1 MRKSVNKNFFHIK
14 IIILMCFLFLFLF
27 YFWTIKDSRVTILT
41 FGALGDD
48 QQEDTIAIQRAIDFQ
63 SNRGGGVVEFPKGIY
78 LIDASK
84 SVVLKDNITL
94 DFKKGA
100 ILQAIPSELESYE
113 IVKIRDVENV
123 TLTGDVRIIGE
134 RSSHIGST
142 GEWGFGISI
151 MGSED
156 VVIKN
161 ANISD
166 CWGDGIYIGSTENK
180 EYSNKIKIINATL
193 NNNRR
198 QGISIISA
206 RNLEI
211 TNPKIHNTNG
221 TAPQSGIDIE
231 PNFPSD
237 YLENIKVKNL
247 ITSNNL
253 GYGLQIYLIN
263 LKGSTNPVSIE
274 IETSKNLPDGIYLGE
289 YEGIKGEIVIKDYF
303 SHILK

>member
-1 MRKSVNKNFFHIK
+1 MRKSVNKNFFRIK
-14 IIILMCFLFLFLF
+14 IIILMCFLFLFLC